1 MLDQF
6 AAILLDVNSTFMFG
20 EDRYGPEHDYFATYS
35 SLGGSTLDQ
44 ARVRQAVD
52 ACIAYMK
59 PIYVDSDRCDSF
71 PQVGEVLAELPETR
85 EYPAS
90 ERHHLEQVIAAHEVG
105 HVPLQ
110 YANAL
115 QTLARTHRL
124 GIVSNIWSKKDLY
137 ISEFES
143 VQVLNLFDVIVFSS
157 DGPSMKPSRRL
168 FDRATTG
175 LGMSPSDVIFV
186 GDSLRCDVGGAA
198 SVGMATVWIDR
209 HGSGVPPG
217 GPQPDY
223 DVADL
228 LELFTG
234 PAPHR
239 PWPNTGMKETRSQ
252 A

>member
-1 MLDQF
+1 MLNRF

-20 EDRYGPEHDYFATYS
+20 EDRYGPEHDYFATYG

-59 PIYVDSDRCDSF
+59 SIYADPDRCDSF
-71 PQVGEVLAELPETR
+71 PQVGEVLAELLDTR
-85 EYPAS
+85 GYPAS
-90 ERHHLEQVIAAHEVG
+90 ERQLLEQVIAAHEVG
-105 HVPLQ
+105 HVPPE
-110 YANAL
+110 YSKAL

-137 ISEFES
+137 VSELER

-168 FDRATTG
+168 FDQATAG

-198 SVGMATVWIDR
+198 GIGMATVWIDR
-209 HGSGVPPG
+209 YGSGVPPAE
-217 GPQPDY
+217 PQPDY
-223 DVADL
+223 VVADL
-228 LELFTG
+228 LELLAG
-234 PAPHR
+234 AAQHR
-239 PWPNTGMKETRSQ
+239 PV